1 MQVNEGYVFETSPN
15 MLVSNSSP
23 YAFVTQYTDYY
34 TDGLK
39 NSSIP
44 VVTSDSHDIIINDTA
59 TAHALLTTTNTAGV
73 YPLDADESWNY
84 NDAITGEPLNIAAE
98 GVKDGGET
106 GSSRVIVFGSY
117 MMFTKDVLKV
127 NSFNNSAYLMN
138 IVNTVSDKQDSGITI
153 ESKSLDN
160 KELGV
165 TDITTSNLLTII
177 FIVVVPAIVLIIG
190 IIVWIRR
197 RNK

>member
-1 MQVNEGYVFETSPN
+1 
-15 MLVSNSSP
+15 
-23 YAFVTQYTDYY
+23 
-34 TDGLK
+34 
-39 NSSIP
+39 
-44 VVTSDSHDIIINDTA
+44 
-59 TAHALLTTTNTAGV
+59 
-73 YPLDADESWNY
+73 
-84 NDAITGEPLNIAAE
+84 
-98 GVKDGGET
+98 
-106 GSSRVIVFGSY
+106 

>member
-1 MQVNEGYVFETSPN
+1 
-15 MLVSNSSP
+15 
-23 YAFVTQYTDYY
+23 
-34 TDGLK
+34 
-39 NSSIP
+39 
-44 VVTSDSHDIIINDTA
+44 
-59 TAHALLTTTNTAGV
+59 
-73 YPLDADESWNY
+73 
-84 NDAITGEPLNIAAE
+84 
-98 GVKDGGET
+98 
-106 GSSRVIVFGSY
+106 
-117 MMFTKDVLKV
+117 
-127 NSFNNSAYLMN
+127 MN

-190 IIVWIRR
+190 IVVWIRR

>member
-1 MQVNEGYVFETSPN
+1 MLKLFTFKTS
-15 MLVSNSSP
+15 L
-23 YAFVTQYTDYY
+23 
-34 TDGLK
+34 
-39 NSSIP
+39 
-44 VVTSDSHDIIINDTA
+44 
-59 TAHALLTTTNTAGV
+59 
-73 YPLDADESWNY
+73 
-84 NDAITGEPLNIAAE
+84 
-98 GVKDGGET
+98 
-106 GSSRVIVFGSY
+106 
-117 MMFTKDVLKV
+117 V

>member
-1 MQVNEGYVFETSPN
+1 M
-15 MLVSNSSP
+15 
-23 YAFVTQYTDYY
+23 
-34 TDGLK
+34 
-39 NSSIP
+39 
-44 VVTSDSHDIIINDTA
+44 
-59 TAHALLTTTNTAGV
+59 
-73 YPLDADESWNY
+73 
-84 NDAITGEPLNIAAE
+84 
-98 GVKDGGET
+98 
-106 GSSRVIVFGSY
+106 
-117 MMFTKDVLKV
+117 

>member
-1 MQVNEGYVFETSPN
+1 M
-15 MLVSNSSP
+15 
-23 YAFVTQYTDYY
+23 
-34 TDGLK
+34 
-39 NSSIP
+39 
-44 VVTSDSHDIIINDTA
+44 
-59 TAHALLTTTNTAGV
+59 
-73 YPLDADESWNY
+73 
-84 NDAITGEPLNIAAE
+84 
-98 GVKDGGET
+98 
-106 GSSRVIVFGSY
+106 FGSY